1 MILSS
6 LFHGASYANEGLQID
21 NIINNLSEIRKAK
34 VAIEQAPSF
43 GENPYLLRIFVSS
56 SMQRSLL
63 KAYALEA
70 KKYNGVLVFKGIPD
84 GSFKA
89 MSDLVRYLS
98 KDQNEGLKMNEKQS
112 QNPDDNLAIQIDDE
126 AFEKF
131 NIASVPTFVLSEER
145 ECYEAMSCKN
155 LYDKISGSISIKAA
169 LEKFTQNGE
178 LKAASAELL
187 KTNKNKTKN
196 QQK

>member
-21 NIINNLSEIRKAK
+21 NIINNLSEIREAK
-34 VAIEQAPSF
+34 VAIEKAPSF
-43 GENPYLLRIFVSS
+43 GKNPHLLRIFVSS
-56 SMQRSLL
+56 SMPRSLL

-70 KKYNGVLVFKGIPD
+70 KKYNGVLVFKGLPG

-89 MSDLVRYLS
+89 MSDVVQYLN
-98 KDQNEGLKMNEKQS
+98 KDQNESALMNEKLGHNQE
-112 QNPDDNLAIQIDDE
+112 DNLAIQIDDE
-126 AFEKF
+126 VFEKF
-131 NIASVPTFVLSEER
+131 NITSVPSFVLSEEK

-155 LYDKISGSISIKAA
+155 LYDKISGNISIKVA

-178 LKAASAELL
+178 LKAVSAALL
-187 KTNKNKTKN
+187 KANN